1 MLSDISRL
9 MSDGG
14 HASRRI
20 FNCGAHLVS
29 LRMLAVLIDDDPL
42 WPMGIMNF
50 QWP

>member
-20 FNCGAHLVS
+20 FKS
-29 LRMLAVLIDDDPL
+29 LQMLAVLIDDDPL
-42 WPMGIMNF
+42 WPTGIMNF